1 MKVISLLY
9 LFCILFI
16 SQSVHSQKTETN
28 VAAKTHENVPGDS
41 HQGSDMEQHDH
52 NGNQHSDEH
61 ETKELKHHVIG
72 FSIGHTQVFSGVKNG
87 ENQNLILPSSALS
100 YSYFFNHKWG
110 IGLHNE
116 FIVEEFVVQGNNSD
130 ENGELF
136 DSNKSASS
144 DTNDQTVIERGR
156 PIAVALI
163 GIYRVHEHISLLAG
177 GGREFS
183 EHEDFWLVKFGVDF
197 PWHFG
202 NNWEVFGAISF
213 DINIDAYNSMS
224 YGIGVAKM
232 L

>member
-1 MKVISLLY
+1 MP
-9 LFCILFI
+9 
-16 SQSVHSQKTETN
+16 E
-28 VAAKTHENVPGDS
+28 KTHEDTPSDS
-41 HQGSDMEQHDH
+41 HQGSDINQHGH
-52 NGNQHSDEH
+52 NANQHSGGH

-72 FSIGHTQVFSGVKNG
+72 FSIGHTQIYSGVKNG
-87 ENQNLILPSSALS
+87 ENQNLILPSSTLS

-116 FIVEEFVVQGNNSD
+116 LIVEDFIVQGSDSD
-130 ENGELF
+130 ENGGLL
-136 DSNKSASS
+136 DSNTFSTST
-144 DTNDQTVIERGR
+144 TNEQAVIERGR

-163 GIYRVHEHISLLAG
+163 GIYRVHEHISLMAG

-213 DINIDAYNSMS
+213 DINIDAYNSLS

-232 L
+232 F